1 MRYIKI
7 CVFLILVNTGKI
19 AYSMP
24 APWSNKEKAEEYV
37 RDRQGNTKEQGQGSN
52 SDNSSTNGTRSRP

>member
-1 MRYIKI
+1 MRYIKV

-24 APWSNKEKAEEYV
+24 APWSNEEYV
-37 RDRQGNTKEQGQGSN
+37 RDRQGNTKEQGQGSH
-52 SDNSSTNGTRSRP
+52 SDNRSTSSTNGTRSRP